1 MFVDVAGEVVLNERA
16 LRDETRLTGARP
28 AAALLVENL
37 GPYMDLRVPEDWI
50 VIHVPGWNTAN
61 AMLVVDQLEDDPV
74 LHFGDLDPDG
84 AKIVGHLKR
93 EYPRLR

>member
-1 MFVDVAGEVVLNERA
+1 MFVDVAGEVVLSERA

-50 VIHVPGWNTAN
+50 VQMRT
-61 AMLVVDQLEDDPV
+61 
-74 LHFGDLDPDG
+74 
-84 AKIVGHLKR
+84 
-93 EYPRLR
+93 